1 MKRKILV
8 NPSLKIHGGAIHRIV
23 KPLQSVVRT
32 KRACRKFKGGAFNPS
47 IVSVPARPVTV
58 LYDKSDIID

>member
-23 KPLQSVVRT
+23 KPLQSVVRI
-32 KRACRKFKGGAFNPS
+32 KRACRKFKGGASNPC

-58 LYDKSDIID
+58 FYEKKDIIH